1 MNAGKQLEREIREL
15 KLLVKGLSKVKDFPQ
30 ELFELMDNHIDSI
43 SLLIGG
49 SSEIVS
55 HDQLTDE
62 FINDQPVE
70 EIISNVQV
78 EEPHPFKSSE
88 IVYPEDSKEFK
99 SVVTSNN
106 NIDNHVVSLNDTKSV
121 QPVLNDTIET
131 KRLVD
136 LNRMLTLNDRFR
148 FQREFFGND
157 SSKMNECLIV
167 INGMGSRDEAI
178 GYFKEA
184 YPESE
189 KSDAYDEFIEMLG
202 RMFIKKRS

>member
-62 FINDQPVE
+62 FINNQPVE

-78 EEPHPFKSSE
+78 EESLPFKSSD

-178 GYFKEA
+178 EYFKEE